1 MIECFGKL
9 LENDCQDHINSK
21 MEYIKCNLCGSNNYI
36 PLERETRIV
45 SLKPPLTLVKCKNC
59 GFIYLNPRPP
69 KEEIR
74 NIYKTY
80 NYFSQYGVMVE
91 TYSLAD
97 YVKKRLIQLEK
108 SKLPSRRI
116 LEVGCG
122 TGHFLNYAHSRG
134 WDVYG
139 VDISP
144 WVGKHIK
151 DEFNLRIFIGE
162 LEDAKFQSNFFD
174 VVHMNHVLEHVRNP
188 SATLKELSRVLKKE
202 GILIIEVPNEF
213 YYLRYKIRLLIGH
226 PIFYEIPSPHL
237 FFFSSKTLKQILSK
251 TGFRIIKFTTRSSG
265 GPKRKNLARELSRK
279 IVYFLEKCLDM
290 GNAIEIWAVKK

>member
-1 MIECFGKL
+1 
-9 LENDCQDHINSK
+9 
-21 MEYIKCNLCGSNNYI
+21 MEYVRCNLCDSNDYI
-36 PLERETRIV
+36 PLERETKIV

-59 GFIYLNPRPP
+59 DLIYLNPRPP
-69 KEEIR
+69 EEEIR
-74 NIYKTY
+74 DIYKTS
-80 NYFSQYGVMVE
+80 NYFSQYGVTVDN
-91 TYSLAD
+91 YSLAD

-122 TGHFLNYAHSRG
+122 TGHFLNYAHNRG
-134 WDVYG
+134 WDTYG

-151 DEFNLRIFIGE
+151 DELNLRIFIGE

-174 VVHMNHVLEHVRNP
+174 VVHMSHVLEHLRNP
-188 SATLKELSRVLKKE
+188 SVTLRELSRVLKKE

-213 YYLRYKIRLLIGH
+213 YYLRYKIRLLTGH

-237 FFFSSKTLKQILSK
+237 FFFSAITLKQIIQK
-251 TGFRIIKFTTRSSG
+251 AGFRIVEFKTWSTG
-265 GPKRKNLARELSRK
+265 GPNSKNLAKELSK
-279 IVYFLEKCLDM
+279 KVIYSLEKCCHS
-290 GNAIEIWAVKK
+290 GNIMEIWAVKK